1 MYIPDTMTP
10 IKLVLD
16 QGVQRNEALKK
27 VSFTALKGREGANGL
42 KIFPYDELKNSS
54 FQRSLRSIARFIHE
68 HI

>member
-1 MYIPDTMTP
+1 MTP

-42 KIFPYDELKNSS
+42 ICKKGFAAGI
-54 FQRSLRSIARFIHE
+54 
-68 HI
+68 